1 MQGAIFDIDGTIL
14 DSMGVWNNATATF
27 YKNHGLTLSDEDL
40 TFFQSAT
47 LNESFPYMK
56 EKYNLKK
63 SVDEISKDFEN
74 IILKE
79 YKYNIPIKP
88 GADVY
93 LKTLKKS
100 GAKLAC
106 ATSTK
111 PQFCTPALKRLG
123 IFDLFDAFAYSDEVG
138 VNKTNPDIYL
148 LAAQR
153 IGVAPCNCTVFED
166 IEIGIKSAK
175 SAGFKTCAVYDNSNK
190 NHTTQL
196 KQIADRYILSWQ
208 ELIK

>member
-63 SVDEISKDFEN
+63 SVDEISKDFED

-93 LKTLKKS
+93 LKMLKSS
-100 GAKLAC
+100 GVKLAC

-123 IFDLFDAFAYSDEVG
+123 IFDLFVAFAYSDEVG
-138 VNKTNPDIYL
+138 VNKTNHE
-148 LAAQR
+148 
-153 IGVAPCNCTVFED
+153 IGVAHCNCPVYED

-190 NHTTQL
+190 NHTAQL
-196 KQIADRYILSWQ
+196 KKSADRYIKNWE
-208 ELIK
+208 ELL

>member
-14 DSMGVWNNATATF
+14 DSMAVWNDATAKF
-27 YKNHGLTLSDEDL
+27 YKNHGLTLTDEDL
-40 TFFQSAT
+40 KFFQSAT
-47 LNESFPYMK
+47 LAESFPYMK
-56 EKYNLKK
+56 EKYNLLKT
-63 SVDEISKDFEN
+63 VDEISKAFED

-88 GADVY
+88 GADIY
-93 LKTLKKS
+93 LKSLKNS
-100 GAKLAC
+100 GVKLAC

-190 NHTTQL
+190 NHTAQL
-196 KQIADRYILSWQ
+196 KKSADRYILSWK
-208 ELIK
+208 ELIN